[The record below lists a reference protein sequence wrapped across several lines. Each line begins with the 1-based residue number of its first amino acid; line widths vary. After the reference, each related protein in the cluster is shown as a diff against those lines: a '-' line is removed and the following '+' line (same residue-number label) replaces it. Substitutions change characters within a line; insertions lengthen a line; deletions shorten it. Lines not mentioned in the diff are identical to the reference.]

1 MASDSED
8 DVYNDRFVRNLLD
21 SDDDSDDSFDG
32 FDPVRQRRNYNI
44 LLETPLSVFG
54 PENNVEIEADREAGW
69 TGNETFPTV
78 MPFNGGG
85 TLNVEM
91 DSHNPID
98 YMKLFID
105 NDFFEVMCNETNA
118 YATNRMANQEL
129 ATHSRMRK
137 WEDVTP
143 SEMKVFFALVIAMGL
158 VYKSDLDDY
167 WTTDYVTETPFFS
180 RSMSRDRFLNIL
192 SNFHI
197 STDEDPTDKLRR
209 IRPMIIRTMQRF
221 SKVYTPDEN
230 LSFDEA
236 TCPWKGRLNIK
247 VYNKNKPAKFG
258 VKLYTVCEAGSG
270 YCLGY
275 DIYAGRQENRHA
287 PDYYE
292 ALTGETQHKTKTTC
306 IVMNLMSRCGLLHKG
321 HKVYMDNYYTS
332 PELFQELE
340 SSETYGCGTLR
351 VNRVGTPLAIKS
363 KRKLNE
369 GEVVFRRKDNLLA
382 MRYKDKR
389 DVTML
394 TNFHEANMA
403 VLEKRDYRTGDNV
416 RKPKCIVDYC
426 KHMGG
431 VDLLDQFGHYNCL
444 TRKSKKWWRKLFYYL
459 VNMTFVNSYILYKKF
474 AVGEKKLDHDKFRS
488 AIVCSLLEEAG
499 DVACRQVK
507 RGRPVL
513 GEIPTRMV
521 SRCFP
526 EYIPAKEGAKRARP
540 LRDCVVCNPKK
551 KERDGHKRV
560 MTSFWCPECQV
571 ALCVNQCFKDF
582 HTKKNFK

>member
-32 FDPVRQRRNYNI
+32 FDPVRPRRNYNI

-143 SEMKVFFALVIAMGL
+143 SKMKVFFALVIAMGL

-167 WTTDYVTETPFFS
+167 CTTDYVTETPFFS

-247 VYNKNKPAKFG
+247 V
-258 VKLYTVCEAGSG
+258 
-270 YCLGY
+270 
-275 DIYAGRQENRHA
+275 
-287 PDYYE
+287 
-292 ALTGETQHKTKTTC
+292 
-306 IVMNLMSRCGLLHKG
+306 
-321 HKVYMDNYYTS
+321 
-332 PELFQELE
+332 
-340 SSETYGCGTLR
+340 
-351 VNRVGTPLAIKS
+351 
-363 KRKLNE
+363 
-369 GEVVFRRKDNLLA
+369 
-382 MRYKDKR
+382 
-389 DVTML
+389 
-394 TNFHEANMA
+394 
-403 VLEKRDYRTGDNV
+403 
-416 RKPKCIVDYC
+416 
-426 KHMGG
+426 
-431 VDLLDQFGHYNCL
+431 
-444 TRKSKKWWRKLFYYL
+444 
-459 VNMTFVNSYILYKKF
+459 
-474 AVGEKKLDHDKFRS
+474 
-488 AIVCSLLEEAG
+488 
-499 DVACRQVK
+499 
-507 RGRPVL
+507 
-513 GEIPTRMV
+513 
-521 SRCFP
+521 
-526 EYIPAKEGAKRARP
+526 
-540 LRDCVVCNPKK
+540 
-551 KERDGHKRV
+551 
-560 MTSFWCPECQV
+560 
-571 ALCVNQCFKDF
+571 
-582 HTKKNFK
+582 